1 MNCKY
6 CRANCTGAKQ
16 DREIALCLGYDPP
29 KTNADRI
36 RAMTDEE
43 LAELIGDNIDCAICK
58 KEVFGAAECPGSI
71 VYFEKDCYGLWL
83 DWLRKEGAE

>member
-29 KTNADRI
+29 KTNADRL
-36 RAMTDEE
+36 RAMSDEE
-43 LAELIGDNIDCAICK
+43 LAGWLAINDSCPSTEQERK
-58 KEVFGAAECPGSI
+58 CNNRCGEC
-71 VYFEKDCYGLWL
+71 WL
-83 DWLRKEGAE
+83 DWLRQEVRNNG